1 MGRLDDAAKRKV
13 VELRKAG
20 LSFRKI
26 KAVLELENIK
36 VSAQAIYLFLREF
49 QGRRPGRVR
58 PLEAGGNATPSHVH
72 NLVGGLQESW
82 SSIRLQHLLRGT
94 SHHAGF
100 TKVAK
105 QASAEA
111 DGNAKAS
118 GCGEVSAE
126 SRPDQQQCADDND
139 VQIVSVTSLA
149 QSQQRAETSATSSLG
164 TASVAFTKRRVTPSP
179 ATSSMLAA
187 RKRIL
192 DKALTHRMK
201 VASLLRRDHA
211 NVQRSDV
218 AAMSQQQQQPP
229 SSSSSSSSAASTHYD
244 LTTEKTGLED
254 GGANTTRRFVPQRP
268 GLSVRSLHSLPRGGI
283 RLPNRPPAT
292 LASSAPGGAVIH
304 MQSSGGPGP
313 TRGEPTQSGA
323 ARGGLQDQMQTLGC
337 EVRSLGLAVKMLAE
351 QQSRLEREQVQQTH
365 IQKQILSTLQSLAS
379 RAGPCGNARQARNKT
394 PSPSCLPAASS
405 SFGQDTFDFSQVA
418 FSQCSQNEVA
428 YNPLESLEPVEAFKL
443 PVLNPDGMNGFPPCS
458 GTENL
463 PLTHTPP
470 QTQQPYAGAYPQQNC
485 QTLLAP
491 YGQPYVPAYDRSHP
505 QPFREAGSKMT
516 DFESSC
522 SGRNVQDCSMST
534 QDQNLNIIKVEG
546 P

>member
-58 PLEAGGNATPSHVH
+58 PVEAGSNAGPVPVQ

-82 SSIRLQHLLRGT
+82 SNIRLQHLLRDA
-94 SHHAGF
+94 SQRANM
-100 TKVAK
+100 TKFAK
-105 QASAEA
+105 QVSTEA
-111 DGNAKAS
+111 DSSAKAS
-118 GCGEVSAE
+118 GSGESNAE
-126 SRPDQQQCADDND
+126 SQANQQQQCLEDND
-139 VQIVSVTSLA
+139 IQIVSVTSLA
-149 QSQQRAETSATSSLG
+149 QSQQRAETSATSSTG
-164 TASVAFTKRRVTPSP
+164 TASVAFTRRRVTPSP

-201 VASLLRRDHA
+201 VTSLLRREHA
-211 NVQRSDV
+211 NIQRSDLAV
-218 AAMSQQQQQPP
+218 MSQQPPPP
-229 SSSSSSSSAASTHYD
+229 SAATAVPTHYD
-244 LTTEKTGLED
+244 LTTEKTRLED
-254 GGANTTRRFVPQRP
+254 GVTNTTRRFVPQRP
-268 GLSVRSLHSLPRGGI
+268 GLSVRSLHTLPRVGI
-283 RLPNRPPAT
+283 RLPNRPAAP
-292 LASSAPGGAVIH
+292 LASSAPGGAVLL
-304 MQSSGGPGP
+304 MQTSGG
-313 TRGEPTQSGA
+313 EPSQDAGA
-323 ARGGLQDQMQTLGC
+323 RRGLQDQIQTLGC
-337 EVRSLGLAVKMLAE
+337 EVHSLGLAVKMLVE

-379 RAGPCGNARQARNKT
+379 KAGPCGNAQQAQNKT
-394 PSPSCLPAASS
+394 PSPSCLPASSS
-405 SFGQDTFDFSQVA
+405 SFSQDTFDFNQVT
-418 FSQCSQNEVA
+418 FDQCSQTQAA
-428 YNPLESLEPVEAFKL
+428 YDSLESLEPVEAFKL
-443 PVLNPDGMNGFPPCS
+443 PVLSPDGMNGFPSCS
-458 GTENL
+458 SAENL

-491 YGQPYVPAYDRSHP
+491 FAQSYVPAYDRSHP
-505 QPFREAGSKMT
+505 QAFREAGSKT
-516 DFESSC
+516 SDFQRSC
-522 SGRNVQDCSMST
+522 SERNLQDCSVST
-534 QDQNLNIIKVEG
+534 QDQHLNIIKVEG